1 VSPNNSKRG
10 VAGEVIKQRREYKI
24 EKINLFYF
32 FIKIKIQFILNQI
45 KFFIL
50 FLSSAS

>member
-24 EKINLFYF
+24 EKI
-32 FIKIKIQFILNQI
+32 FIFIFSK
-45 KFFIL
+45 KFKFN
-50 FLSSAS
+50 SY